1 MVVNSPEDAMKARR
15 KWKNIFDVTK
25 EKAVRP
31 ESYTQWNYPSELK
44 KSRHSQIKKNKD
56 NLNKV
61 LNLDMLCLKYL
72 MSIQEDM

>member
-1 MVVNSPEDAMKARR
+1 M
-15 KWKNIFDVTK
+15 
-25 EKAVRP
+25 
-31 ESYTQWNYPSELK
+31 K

-56 NLNKV
+56 NLNQV